1 MKLKKIASLALAG
14 IMAVSMLAA
23 CGEGTNNG
31 NSGSSSSQPTTA
43 SVVSTVKNA
52 IADKN
57 SDLVITVEENT
68 ALNNAMKKFN
78 EDNTNLYPQVDDETV
93 RDEVLDDV
101 FGSFENGHRLL
112 NPGKM
117 TNFVDDLMS
126 RDVTKYRYAVVSNG
140 AGSSADS
147 VRTLAANAIAE
158 SMKDLQ
164 NVVGT
169 GTKTVN
175 ISYTMYVYEGSMVT
189 NDNKTEPYVVA
200 VLKATSKTATSKTNV

>member
-14 IMAVSMLAA
+14 IMAVSMLTA

-57 SDLVITVEENT
+57 GDLVITVEENT
-68 ALNNAMKKFN
+68 ALNDAMKKFN
-78 EDNTNLYPQVDDETV
+78 EDNKNLYPQLTEATV
-93 RDEVLDDV
+93 RDDVLDKV
-101 FGSFENGHRLL
+101 FTTANLVAGDSMLG
-112 NPGKM
+112 
-117 TNFVDDLMS
+117 TNVLSTLINNLTTSD
-126 RDVTKYRYAVVSNG
+126 TTGYRYAVVSNG
-140 AGSSADS
+140 AGASADS

-164 NVVGT
+164 NVVVGNNNN
-169 GTKTVN
+169 TVN

-200 VLKATSKTATSKTNV
+200 VLKATSKTNV

>member
-23 CGEGTNNG
+23 CGEGTNNS

-68 ALNNAMKKFN
+68 ALNNAMKKYN
-78 EDNTNLYPQVDDETV
+78 EDNTKLYPEVDTATV
-93 RDEVLDDV
+93 RDKVLDSV
-101 FGSFENGHRLL
+101 FGNLADDHRLL
-112 NPGKM
+112 DPAKIAKL
-117 TNFVDDLMS
+117 VHDLTYN
-126 RDVTKYRYAVVSNG
+126 DNTLYRYAVVSNG

-158 SMKDLQ
+158 SVKDLQ
-164 NVVGT
+164 NVVDT

-189 NDNKTEPYVVA
+189 KDNKTEPYVVA
-200 VLKATSKTATSKTNV
+200 VLKATSKTNV

>member
-68 ALNNAMKKFN
+68 ALNDAMKKYN
-78 EDNTNLYPQVDDETV
+78 EDNEHLYPALSEGTV
-93 RDEVLDDV
+93 RDEVLNKV
-101 FGSFENGHRLL
+101 F
-112 NPGKM
+112 
-117 TNFVDDLMS
+117 TDC
-126 RDVTKYRYAVVSNG
+126 Y
-140 AGSSADS
+140 SSCW
-147 VRTLAANAIAE
+147 
-158 SMKDLQ
+158 
-164 NVVGT
+164 
-169 GTKTVN
+169 
-175 ISYTMYVYEGSMVT
+175 
-189 NDNKTEPYVVA
+189 
-200 VLKATSKTATSKTNV
+200 

>member
-52 IADKN
+52 IADEN
-57 SDLVITVEENT
+57 SNLVITVEENT

-78 EDNTNLYPQVDDETV
+78 EDNSNIYPQVDEATV
-93 RDEVLDDV
+93 RDGVLDDL
-101 FGSFENGHRLL
+101 FAEMGNNHKLL
-112 NPGKM
+112 DSTKMKDFMNDLTTAGK
-117 TNFVDDLMS
+117 T
-126 RDVTKYRYAVVSNG
+126 YWRYAIVSNG
-140 AGSSADS
+140 AGASADS
-147 VRTLAANAIAE
+147 VQTLAANAVAE

-164 NVVGT
+164 NVVVNT
-169 GTKTVN
+169 TSKDTVN
-175 ISYTMYVYEGSMVT
+175 IDYTMYVYEGSMVT

-200 VLKATSKTATSKTNV
+200 VLKATSKTNV

>member
-14 IMAVSMLAA
+14 IMAVSMLTA

-78 EDNTNLYPQVDDETV
+78 EDNTKLYPEVDDATV
-93 RDEVLDDV
+93 RDDVLNVVFDAFGDD
-101 FGSFENGHRLL
+101 HRLL
-112 NPGKM
+112 SPDNM
-117 TNFVDDLMS
+117 TSFVNDLKTNEK
-126 RDVTKYRYAVVSNG
+126 TKYRYAVVSNG

-169 GTKTVN
+169 DDNTMN

-200 VLKATSKTATSKTNV
+200 VLKATSKTNV

>member
-68 ALNNAMKKFN
+68 ALNDAMKKYN
-78 EDNTNLYPQVDDETV
+78 EDNEHLYPALSEGTV
-93 RDEVLDDV
+93 RDEVLNKVFTDATLRVGNNMLGADV
-101 FGSFENGHRLL
+101 LSKLVENLAKKDTTG
-112 NPGKM
+112 
-117 TNFVDDLMS
+117 
-126 RDVTKYRYAVVSNG
+126 YRYAVVSNG
-140 AGSSADS
+140 AGASADS
-147 VRTLAANAIAE
+147 VRTLAANEIAE

-164 NVVGT
+164 NVVNT
-169 GTKTVN
+169 GNKTVN

-189 NDNKTEPYVVA
+189 NDNKTEPYVMA
-200 VLKATSKTATSKTNV
+200 VLKATSKTNV

>member
-57 SDLVITVEENT
+57 GDLVITVEENT

-78 EDNTNLYPQVDDETV
+78 EDNENLYPQVNEATV
-93 RDEVLDDV
+93 RNNVLKNV
-101 FGSFENGHRLL
+101 FTGFTFSDIHRLL
-112 NPGKM
+112 DPNNVTSLVTGLTAK
-117 TNFVDDLMS
+117 
-126 RDVTKYRYAVVSNG
+126 DVTGYRYAVVSNG

-169 GTKTVN
+169 DTKTVN

-200 VLKATSKTATSKTNV
+200 VLKATSKTNV

>member
-68 ALNNAMKKFN
+68 ALNNAMKKYN
-78 EDNTNLYPQVDDETV
+78 EDNQHLYTQVVEATV

-101 FGSFENGHRLL
+101 FGDFDNDHRMLDPD
-112 NPGKM
+112 NM
-117 TNFVDDLMS
+117 ENFVNSLMAN
-126 RDVTKYRYAVVSNG
+126 DKTFYRYAVVSNG
-140 AGSSADS
+140 AGASADS

-164 NVVGT
+164 NVIGT
-169 GTKTVN
+169 NNKTVN

-200 VLKATSKTATSKTNV
+200 VLKATSKTNV

>member
-1 MKLKKIASLALAG
+1 MGLDTGGGYVMIG
-14 IMAVSMLAA
+14 TQMLAA

-78 EDNTNLYPQVDDETV
+78 EDDANLYSEVNDKTV
-93 RDEVLDDV
+93 RENVLDDV
-101 FGSFENGHRLL
+101 FGNFEDGHRLL
-112 NPGKM
+112 DPDKM
-117 TNFVDDLMS
+117 KNFVDSLMA
-126 RDVTKYRYAVVSNG
+126 DNKTFYRYAVVSNG

-158 SMKDLQ
+158 SMKNLQ
-164 NVVGT
+164 NVIGT
-169 GTKTVN
+169 GKKTVN
-175 ISYTMYVYEGSMVT
+175 VSYTMYVYEGSMVT

-200 VLKATSKTATSKTNV
+200 VLKATSKTNV

>member
-14 IMAVSMLAA
+14 IMAVSMLTA
-23 CGEGTNNG
+23 CGEGTNNS

-78 EDNTNLYPQVDDETV
+78 EDNSNIYPQVDEKTV
-93 RDEVLDDV
+93 RDGVLDDL
-101 FGSFENGHRLL
+101 FNEMGDNHKLL
-112 NPGKM
+112 DSTKM
-117 TNFVDDLMS
+117 THFMNDL
-126 RDVTKYRYAVVSNG
+126 TTAGKTYWRYAIVSNG
-140 AGSSADS
+140 AGASADS
-147 VRTLAANAIAE
+147 VQTLAANAVAE

-164 NVVGT
+164 NVVVNAT
-169 GTKTVN
+169 SKVTVN
-175 ISYTMYVYEGSMVT
+175 IDYTMYVYEGSMVT
-189 NDNKTEPYVVA
+189 NDNKTEPYVVV
-200 VLKATSKTATSKTNV
+200 VLKGTSKAIV

>member
-68 ALNNAMKKFN
+68 ALNNAMKKYN
-78 EDNTNLYPQVDDETV
+78 EDNANLYLEVDDEDV
-93 RDEVLDDV
+93 REDVLDDV
-101 FGSFENGHRLL
+101 FGDLENGHRLL
-112 NPGKM
+112 DPDKIANLVRDLKK
-117 TNFVDDLMS
+117 DD
-126 RDVTKYRYAVVSNG
+126 
-140 AGSSADS
+140 
-147 VRTLAANAIAE
+147 
-158 SMKDLQ
+158 
-164 NVVGT
+164 
-169 GTKTVN
+169 KTF
-175 ISYTMYVYEGSMVT
+175 
-189 NDNKTEPYVVA
+189 
-200 VLKATSKTATSKTNV
+200 

>member
-57 SDLVITVEENT
+57 GDLVITVEENT
-68 ALNNAMKKFN
+68 ALNNAMKKYN
-78 EDNTNLYPQVDDETV
+78 ENNQNLYTQVVEATV
-93 RDEVLDDV
+93 RDDVLNMV
-101 FGSFENGHRLL
+101 FTADPFTDAHQLL
-112 NPGKM
+112 DSTDM
-117 TNFVDDLMS
+117 TNFENAF
-126 RDVTKYRYAVVSNG
+126 TTNGQTFWRYAVVSNG
-140 AGSSADS
+140 AGASVDS
-147 VRTLAANAIAE
+147 VRTLAANQIAE
-158 SMKDLQ
+158 SMKGLE
-164 NVVGT
+164 NVVVSANT
-169 GTKTVN
+169 TVN
-175 ISYTMYVYEGSMVT
+175 IDYTMYVYEGSMVT

-200 VLKATSKTATSKTNV
+200 VLKGTSKTNV

>member
-68 ALNNAMKKFN
+68 ALNDAMKKYN
-78 EDNTNLYPQVDDETV
+78 EDNGRLYPELSENDV
-93 RDEVLDDV
+93 RTNVLDKVFTDATFYAGNNMLGADV
-101 FGSFENGHRLL
+101 LSDL
-112 NPGKM
+112 
-117 TNFVDDLMS
+117 VDNLA
-126 RDVTKYRYAVVSNG
+126 KK
-140 AGSSADS
+140 
-147 VRTLAANAIAE
+147 TLRAIAMQ
-158 SMKDLQ
+158 SFPMALALRLILCVPWQQMKL
-164 NVVGT
+164 
-169 GTKTVN
+169 
-175 ISYTMYVYEGSMVT
+175 
-189 NDNKTEPYVVA
+189 
-200 VLKATSKTATSKTNV
+200 LKV

>member
-14 IMAVSMLAA
+14 IMAVSMLTA

-57 SDLVITVEENT
+57 GDLVITVEENT

-78 EDNTNLYPQVDDETV
+78 EDNTKLYPEVDDATV
-93 RDEVLDDV
+93 RNDVLNVVFDV
-101 FGSFENGHRLL
+101 FGDDHRLL
-112 NPGKM
+112 SPDNM
-117 TNFVDDLMS
+117 TSFVNDLKANEK
-126 RDVTKYRYAVVSNG
+126 TKYRYAVVSNG

-169 GTKTVN
+169 DDNTMN

-200 VLKATSKTATSKTNV
+200 VLKATSKTNV

>member
-68 ALNNAMKKFN
+68 ALNNAMKKYN
-78 EDNTNLYPQVDDETV
+78 EDNQNLYTQVVEATV
-93 RDEVLDDV
+93 RNDVLKDV
-101 FGSFENGHRLL
+101 FSVNFNDNYQLL
-112 NPGKM
+112 DS
-117 TNFVDDLMS
+117 T
-126 RDVTKYRYAVVSNG
+126 DVTALVNGLSGDGKTYYRYAVVSNG
-140 AGSSADS
+140 AGASADS
-147 VRTLAANAIAE
+147 VRTLAANKIAE
-158 SMKDLQ
+158 SMKDLE
-164 NVVGT
+164 NVAVVSN
-169 GTKTVN
+169 KTVN
-175 ISYTMYVYEGSMVT
+175 REYTMYVYEGSMVT

-200 VLKATSKTATSKTNV
+200 VLKATSKTNV